1 MSEFIDVYKKQPSA
15 EVSEMEI
22 DAEAIKDTPFQGAL
36 PSGVYGPGLKFAHQ
50 NAAAWRLLQ
59 EQMSE
64 KEYAE
69 LRKAVSDK
77 IGEFEKIEPEV
88 EEES

>member
-15 EVSEMEI
+15 EVSEVEI

-64 KEYAE
+64 EEYAE
-69 LRKAVSDK
+69 LRQSVSDIVGK
-77 IGEFEKIEPEV
+77 FEEIEPEI
-88 EEES
+88 EDES